1 MAIALSRRKKQEF
14 DKLAPVHTSEI
25 ILLFCAALLGGAVNS
40 VAGGGGFI
48 AFPALLF
55 TGMPSINANATNT
68 VALWPGTLAST
79 GAYRKALNGELLRRI
94 LPLIV
99 ITFLGSIFGSALL
112 LKTRQS
118 TFDKMVPWLL
128 LGATLLF
135 SVGGKVTAWINQH
148 HNESGPTTTRMIG
161 ITVLQLCVAI
171 YIGYFGAGVGIVM
184 LALLSMMGLEN
195 IHSMNGLKTLLATC
209 GNAVAVVVF
218 IFAHAVMWPQAV
230 LMVFGG
236 GLGGYAGAW
245 YAQKLDPKTVRYV
258 VIAIGY
264 GMTTYFFWRVYLRGR
279 I

>member
-1 MAIALSRRKKQEF
+1 MSTA
-14 DKLAPVHTSEI
+14 DI

-55 TGMPSINANATNT
+55 TGVPSINANATNT

-79 GAYRKALNGELLRRI
+79 GAYRKALSVDLLKSI

-99 ITFLGSIFGSALL
+99 ITFLGSILGSTLL

-118 TFDKMVPWLL
+118 TFDRMVPWLL
-128 LGATLLF
+128 LGATVLF
-135 SVGGKVTAWINQH
+135 SFGGKVTAWIKRH
-148 HNESGPTTTRMIG
+148 HTESGPTVRRIAA
-161 ITVLQLCVAI
+161 ITALQLCVAI

-184 LALLSMMGLEN
+184 LALLSMMGMEN

-218 IFAHAVMWPQAV
+218 IVARAVFWPQAL
-230 LMVFGG
+230 LMVVGAA
-236 GLGGYAGAW
+236 LGGYAGAW
-245 YAQKLDPKTVRYV
+245 FAQKMDPKSVRYV

-264 GMTTYFFWRVYLRGR
+264 SMTTYFFWRVYVHGR
-279 I
+279 M

>member
-1 MAIALSRRKKQEF
+1 VSI
-14 DKLAPVHTSEI
+14 SEI
-25 ILLFCAALLGGAVNS
+25 ILLFCAALLGGAINS

-79 GAYRKALNGELLRRI
+79 GAYRKALSGDLLRRI
-94 LPLIV
+94 VPLIV
-99 ITFLGSIFGSALL
+99 ITFLGSTFGSTLL

-118 TFDKMVPWLL
+118 TFDHMVPWLL
-128 LGATLLF
+128 LGATVLF
-135 SVGGKVTAWINQH
+135 SVGGKITAWINRH
-148 HNESGPTTTRMIG
+148 HSEGGPSLGRVAG
-161 ITVLQLCVAI
+161 ITLLQLCVAI

-184 LALLSMMGLEN
+184 LALLSMMGMEN

-209 GNAVAVVVF
+209 GNAMAVIIF
-218 IFAHAVMWPQAV
+218 IFARAVFWPQAL
-230 LMVFGG
+230 LMVVGAA
-236 GLGGYAGAW
+236 LGGYAGAW
-245 YAQKLDPKTVRYV
+245 FAQKMDPRHVRYV

-264 GMTTYFFWRVYLRGR
+264 SMTTYFFWRVYLHGK

>member
-1 MAIALSRRKKQEF
+1 VSL
-14 DKLAPVHTSEI
+14 SEI

-79 GAYRKALNGELLRRI
+79 GAYRKALSADLLRRI

-99 ITFLGSIFGSALL
+99 ITFFGSIFGSALL

-118 TFDKMVPWLL
+118 TFDHMVPWLL
-128 LGATLLF
+128 LSATVLF
-135 SVGGKVTAWINQH
+135 SLGGKLTAWINRH
-148 HNESGPTTTRMIG
+148 HTESGPSLGRVVG
-161 ITVLQLCVAI
+161 ITLLRLCVAI

-184 LALLSMMGLEN
+184 LALLSMMGMEN

-209 GNAVAVVVF
+209 GNAMAVIVF
-218 IFAHAVMWPQAV
+218 IFAHAVVWPQAI

-245 YAQKLDPKTVRYV
+245 YAQKMDPRHVRYV

-264 GMTTYFFWRVYLRGR
+264 SMTTYFFWRVYLHGR
-279 I
+279 M

>member
-1 MAIALSRRKKQEF
+1 VS
-14 DKLAPVHTSEI
+14 TSEV
-25 ILLFCAALLGGAVNS
+25 ILLFGAALLGGAVNS

-79 GAYRKALNGELLRRI
+79 GAYRKALNGDLLKRI

-118 TFDKMVPWLL
+118 TFDRLVPWLL
-128 LGATLLF
+128 LSATVLF
-135 SVGGKVTAWINQH
+135 SFGGKVTAWIKRH
-148 HNESGPTTTRMIG
+148 HTDGGPTLGRVIG
-161 ITVLQLCVAI
+161 ITLLQLCVAI

-184 LALLSMMGLEN
+184 LALLSMMGMEN

-209 GNAVAVVVF
+209 GNAMAVIIF
-218 IFAHAVMWPQAV
+218 MFAHAVFWPQAL
-230 LMVFGG
+230 LMVVGAA
-236 GLGGYAGAW
+236 LGGYAGAW
-245 YAQKLDPKTVRYV
+245 FAQKMDPTHVRYV

-264 GMTTYFFWRVYLRGR
+264 SMTTYFFWRVYLRQ
-279 I
+279 

>member
-1 MAIALSRRKKQEF
+1 VSL
-14 DKLAPVHTSEI
+14 SEI

-79 GAYRKALNGELLRRI
+79 GAYRKALSADLLRRI

-99 ITFLGSIFGSALL
+99 ITFFGSIFGSALL

-118 TFDKMVPWLL
+118 TFDHMVPWLL
-128 LGATLLF
+128 LSATVLF
-135 SVGGKVTAWINQH
+135 SLGGKLTAWINRH
-148 HNESGPTTTRMIG
+148 HTESGPSLGRVVG
-161 ITVLQLCVAI
+161 ITLLQLCVAI

-184 LALLSMMGLEN
+184 LALLSMMGMEN

-209 GNAVAVVVF
+209 GNAMAVIVF
-218 IFAHAVMWPQAV
+218 IFAHAVVWPQAI

-245 YAQKLDPKTVRYV
+245 YAQKMEPRHVRYV

-264 GMTTYFFWRVYLRGR
+264 SMTTYFFWRVYLHGR
-279 I
+279 M

>member
-1 MAIALSRRKKQEF
+1 MG
-14 DKLAPVHTSEI
+14 TSEI
-25 ILLFCAALLGGAVNS
+25 ILLFGAALLGGAVNS

-79 GAYRKALNGELLRRI
+79 GAYRRALSGDLLKRI

-99 ITFLGSIFGSALL
+99 ITFLGSILGSTLL

-128 LGATLLF
+128 LGATVLF
-135 SVGGKVTAWINQH
+135 SFGGKITAWINRH
-148 HNESGPTTTRMIG
+148 HTEGGPRPGRVIG
-161 ITVLQLCVAI
+161 VTALQLCVAI

-184 LALLSMMGLEN
+184 LALLSMMGMEN

-209 GNAVAVVVF
+209 GNAVAVIVF
-218 IFAHAVMWPQAV
+218 IFARAVFWPQAL
-230 LMVFGG
+230 LMVVGAA
-236 GLGGYAGAW
+236 LGGYAGAW
-245 YAQKLDPKTVRYV
+245 FAQRMDPKSVRYA
-258 VIAIGY
+258 VITIGY
-264 GMTTYFFWRVYLRGR
+264 SMTTYFFWRVYLRGR
-279 I
+279 V

>member
-1 MAIALSRRKKQEF
+1 MST
-14 DKLAPVHTSEI
+14 PEI

-79 GAYRKALNGELLRRI
+79 GAYRKALSGDLLKRI

-99 ITFLGSIFGSALL
+99 ITFLGSIAGSTLL

-135 SVGGKVTAWINQH
+135 SFGGKVTAWVNRH
-148 HNESGPTTTRMIG
+148 HSEGGPSAWRVVG
-161 ITVLQLCVAI
+161 ITVLQLCAAI

-209 GNAVAVVVF
+209 GNAVAVIVF
-218 IFAHAVMWPQAV
+218 IFAHAVFWRQAV

-236 GLGGYAGAW
+236 ALGGYAGAW
-245 YAQKLDPKTVRYV
+245 YAQKLDPKTVRWV
-258 VIAIGY
+258 VIAIGFS
-264 GMTTYFFWRVYLRGR
+264 MTAYFFWRTYTLR
-279 I
+279 

>member
-1 MAIALSRRKKQEF
+1 MSI
-14 DKLAPVHTSEI
+14 SEI

-79 GAYRKALNGELLRRI
+79 GAYRKALSGDLFKRI

-99 ITFLGSIFGSALL
+99 ITFLGSSLGSILL

-128 LGATLLF
+128 LGATVLF
-135 SVGGKVTAWINQH
+135 SFGSKITGWINRH
-148 HNESGPTTTRMIG
+148 HTEGGPTLGRIVG
-161 ITVLQLCVAI
+161 VTVLQLCVAI

-184 LALLSMMGLEN
+184 LALLSMMGMEN

-209 GNAVAVVVF
+209 GNAVAVIVF
-218 IFAHAVMWPQAV
+218 IVARAVFWPQAL
-230 LMVFGG
+230 LMVVGAA
-236 GLGGYAGAW
+236 LGGYAGAW
-245 YAQKLDPKTVRYV
+245 FAQKMDPKSVRYV
-258 VIAIGY
+258 VITIGY
-264 GMTTYFFWRVYLRGR
+264 SMTTYFFWRVYLHGR

>member
-1 MAIALSRRKKQEF
+1 VSTP
-14 DKLAPVHTSEI
+14 DI

-55 TGMPSINANATNT
+55 TGVPSINANATNT
-68 VALWPGTLAST
+68 VALWPGTVAST
-79 GAYRKALNGELLRRI
+79 GAYRKALSADLLKSI

-99 ITFLGSIFGSALL
+99 ITFLGSILGSTLL

-118 TFDKMVPWLL
+118 TFDRMVPWLL
-128 LGATLLF
+128 LGATVLF
-135 SVGGKVTAWINQH
+135 SFGGKITAWINRH
-148 HNESGPTTTRMIG
+148 HTESGPTRPRIVA
-161 ITVLQLCVAI
+161 ITALQLCVAI

-184 LALLSMMGLEN
+184 LALLSMMGMEN

-209 GNAVAVVVF
+209 GNAVAVIVF
-218 IFAHAVMWPQAV
+218 IVARAVFWPQAL
-230 LMVFGG
+230 LMVVGAA
-236 GLGGYAGAW
+236 LGGYAGAW
-245 YAQKLDPKTVRYV
+245 FAQKMDPKSVRYV

-264 GMTTYFFWRVYLRGR
+264 SMTTYFFWRVYVHGR

>member
-1 MAIALSRRKKQEF
+1 M
-14 DKLAPVHTSEI
+14 
-25 ILLFCAALLGGAVNS
+25 LFGAALLGGAVNS

-79 GAYRKALNGELLRRI
+79 GAYRKALSGDLLKRI

-99 ITFLGSIFGSALL
+99 ITFLGSTFGSALL

-118 TFDKMVPWLL
+118 TFDKLVPWLL
-128 LGATLLF
+128 LSATVLF
-135 SVGGKVTAWINQH
+135 TLGGRVTAWINRH
-148 HNESGPTTTRMIG
+148 HTEGGPSMGRVIG

-184 LALLSMMGLEN
+184 LALLSMMGMEN

-209 GNAVAVVVF
+209 GNAMAVIIF
-218 IFAHAVMWPQAV
+218 IFAHAVVWPQAI

-258 VIAIGY
+258 VITIGY
-264 GMTTYFFWRVYLRGR
+264 SMTTYFFWRVYLHGR
-279 I
+279 M

>member
-1 MAIALSRRKKQEF
+1 MSL
-14 DKLAPVHTSEI
+14 SEI
-25 ILLFCAALLGGAVNS
+25 IVLFCAALLGGAVNS

-79 GAYRKALNGELLRRI
+79 GAYRKALSADLLRRI

-118 TFDKMVPWLL
+118 TFDHMVPWLL
-128 LGATLLF
+128 LSATVLF
-135 SVGGKVTAWINQH
+135 SVGGRLTAWINRH
-148 HNESGPTTTRMIG
+148 HSESGPSLGRVTG
-161 ITVLQLCVAI
+161 ITLLQLCVAI

-184 LALLSMMGLEN
+184 LALLSMMGMEN

-209 GNAVAVVVF
+209 GNAMAVIVF
-218 IFAHAVMWPQAV
+218 IFAHAVVWPQAI

-245 YAQKLDPKTVRYV
+245 YAQKMDPRHVRYV

-264 GMTTYFFWRVYLRGR
+264 SMTTYFFWRVYLHGR
-279 I
+279 M

>member
-1 MAIALSRRKKQEF
+1 VSL
-14 DKLAPVHTSEI
+14 SEI

-79 GAYRKALNGELLRRI
+79 GAYRKALSADLLRRI

-99 ITFLGSIFGSALL
+99 ITFFGSIFGSALL

-118 TFDKMVPWLL
+118 TFDHMVPWLL
-128 LGATLLF
+128 LSATVLF
-135 SVGGKVTAWINQH
+135 SLGGKLTAWINRH
-148 HNESGPTTTRMIG
+148 HTESGPSLGRVVG
-161 ITVLQLCVAI
+161 ITLLQLCVAI

-184 LALLSMMGLEN
+184 LALLSMMGMEN

-209 GNAVAVVVF
+209 GNAMAVIVF
-218 IFAHAVMWPQAV
+218 IFAHAVVWPQAI

-245 YAQKLDPKTVRYV
+245 YAQKMDPRHVRYV

-264 GMTTYFFWRVYLRGR
+264 SMTTYFFWRVYLHGR
-279 I
+279 M

>member
-1 MAIALSRRKKQEF
+1 MSI
-14 DKLAPVHTSEI
+14 SEI

-79 GAYRKALNGELLRRI
+79 GAYRKALSGELLKRI

-99 ITFLGSIFGSALL
+99 ITFLGSILGSALL
-112 LKTRQS
+112 LKTRVA

-128 LGATLLF
+128 LSATLLF
-135 SVGGKVTAWINQH
+135 SFSGKVTAWINRH
-148 HNESGPTTTRMIG
+148 YSEGGPSLLRVAG

-171 YIGYFGAGVGIVM
+171 YLGYFGAGVGIVM

-209 GNAVAVVVF
+209 GNGVAVVMF
-218 IFAHAVMWPQAV
+218 IFAHAVRWPQAI

-245 YAQKLDPKTVRYV
+245 YAQKMDPKHVRYV
-258 VIAIGY
+258 VITIGY
-264 GMTTYFFWRVYLRGR
+264 TMTTYFFWRTYLRG
-279 I
+279 

>member
-1 MAIALSRRKKQEF
+1 VSI
-14 DKLAPVHTSEI
+14 SEI

-79 GAYRKALNGELLRRI
+79 GAYRKALSTDLLKRI

-118 TFDKMVPWLL
+118 TFDHMVPWLL
-128 LGATLLF
+128 LGATVLF
-135 SVGGKVTAWINQH
+135 SFGGKVTAWINRH
-148 HNESGPTTTRMIG
+148 HSEGGLSVGRVVG
-161 ITVLQLCVAI
+161 ITLLQFCVAI

-184 LALLSMMGLEN
+184 LALLSMMGMEN

-209 GNAVAVVVF
+209 GNAMAVIIF
-218 IFAHAVMWPQAV
+218 IFARAVFWPQAL
-230 LMVFGG
+230 LMVVGAA
-236 GLGGYAGAW
+236 LGGYAGAW
-245 YAQKLDPKTVRYV
+245 FAQKMDPKSVRYV

-264 GMTTYFFWRVYLRGR
+264 SMTTYFFWRVYLHGR

>member
-1 MAIALSRRKKQEF
+1 MSI
-14 DKLAPVHTSEI
+14 SEI

-79 GAYRKALNGELLRRI
+79 GAYRKALNGDLLKRI
-94 LPLIV
+94 VPLIV
-99 ITFLGSIFGSALL
+99 ITFLGSIFGSTLL

-118 TFDKMVPWLL
+118 TFDHMVPWLL
-128 LGATLLF
+128 LGATVLF
-135 SVGGKVTAWINQH
+135 SFGSKVTAWINRH
-148 HNESGPTTTRMIG
+148 HTEGGPSLGRVIG
-161 ITVLQLCVAI
+161 ITSLQLCVAI

-184 LALLSMMGLEN
+184 LALLSMMGMEN

-209 GNAVAVVVF
+209 GNAMAVIVF
-218 IFAHAVMWPQAV
+218 IFARAVFWPQAL
-230 LMVFGG
+230 LMVVGAA
-236 GLGGYAGAW
+236 LGGYTGAW
-245 YAQKLDPKTVRYV
+245 FAQKMDPRSVRYV

-264 GMTTYFFWRVYLRGR
+264 SMTTYFFWRVYLHGKM
-279 I
+279 

>member
-1 MAIALSRRKKQEF
+1 M
-14 DKLAPVHTSEI
+14 TSHRF
-25 ILLFCAALLGGAVNS
+25 ILLFLAAAAGGTVNS

-55 TGMPSINANATNT
+55 SGVPSINANATST

-79 GAYRKALNGELLRRI
+79 GAYRKALSADLLKRI

-99 ITFLGSIFGSALL
+99 ITFIGSTAGSLLL

-135 SVGGKVTAWINQH
+135 SFSGKVTAWINRH
-148 HNESGPTTTRMIG
+148 HSEGGPSAMRVIG
-161 ITVLQLCVAI
+161 ITLLQAGAAV

-184 LALLSMMGLEN
+184 LALLAMMGIEN

-218 IFAHAVMWPQAV
+218 IVARAVFWPQALV
-230 LMVFGG
+230 MIFGG
-236 GLGGYAGAW
+236 ALGGYVGAW
-245 YAQKLDPKTVRYV
+245 YAQKMNPKSVRYV
-258 VIAIGY
+258 VITIGCS
-264 GMTTYFFWRVYLRGR
+264 MTAYFFWRTYLQGAAK
-279 I
+279 

>member
-1 MAIALSRRKKQEF
+1 VST
-14 DKLAPVHTSEI
+14 PEI

-79 GAYRKALNGELLRRI
+79 GAYRKALSGDLLKRI

-99 ITFLGSIFGSALL
+99 ITFCGSILGSTLL

-135 SVGGKVTAWINQH
+135 SFGSKITAWINRH
-148 HNESGPTTTRMIG
+148 HTEGGPTLGRVVGVTL
-161 ITVLQLCVAI
+161 LQLCVAV

-184 LALLSMMGLEN
+184 LALLSMMGMEN

-209 GNAVAVVVF
+209 GNAVAVIVF
-218 IFAHAVMWPQAV
+218 IFARAVFWPQAL
-230 LMVFGG
+230 LMVVGAA
-236 GLGGYAGAW
+236 LGGYAGAW
-245 YAQKLDPKTVRYV
+245 FAQKMDPKSVRYV
-258 VIAIGY
+258 VITIGY
-264 GMTTYFFWRVYLRGR
+264 SMTTYFFWRVYIRGR

>member
-1 MAIALSRRKKQEF
+1 MSI
-14 DKLAPVHTSEI
+14 SEI

-79 GAYRKALNGELLRRI
+79 GAYRKALSGDLLKRI

-99 ITFLGSIFGSALL
+99 ITFLGSIFGSTLL
-112 LKTRQS
+112 LKTRQY
-118 TFDKMVPWLL
+118 TFDRMVPWLL
-128 LGATLLF
+128 LGATVLF
-135 SVGGKVTAWINQH
+135 SFGGKVTAWIKRH
-148 HNESGPTTTRMIG
+148 HTEGGPSLWRLVG
-161 ITVLQLCVAI
+161 ITALQLGVAI

-184 LALLSMMGLEN
+184 LALLSMMGMEN

-209 GNAVAVVVF
+209 GNGVAVIVF
-218 IFAHAVMWPQAV
+218 IFARAVFWPQAL
-230 LMVFGG
+230 LMVVGAA
-236 GLGGYAGAW
+236 LGGYAGAW
-245 YAQKLDPKTVRYV
+245 FAQKMDPKSVRYV
-258 VIAIGY
+258 AITIGY
-264 GMTTYFFWRVYLRGR
+264 SMTAYFFWRVYLHGR

>member
-1 MAIALSRRKKQEF
+1 MGI
-14 DKLAPVHTSEI
+14 SEI
-25 ILLFCAALLGGAVNS
+25 ILLFCAALVGGAVNS

-79 GAYRKALNGELLRRI
+79 GAYRKALNADLLKRI

-99 ITFLGSIFGSALL
+99 ITFLGSLFGSTLL

-118 TFDKMVPWLL
+118 TFDHLVPWLL
-128 LGATLLF
+128 LGATMLF
-135 SVGGKVTAWINQH
+135 SVGGKITAWINRH
-148 HNESGPTTTRMIG
+148 HSEAGPSLGRVAG
-161 ITVLQLCVAI
+161 ITLIQLCVAI

-184 LALLSMMGLEN
+184 LALLSMMGMEN

-209 GNAVAVVVF
+209 GNAVAVIIF
-218 IFAHAVMWPQAV
+218 IIAHAVFWPQAL
-230 LMVFGG
+230 LMVVGAA
-236 GLGGYAGAW
+236 LGGYAGAW
-245 YAQKLDPKTVRYV
+245 FAQKMDPKSVRYV

-264 GMTTYFFWRVYLRGR
+264 GMTTYFFWRVYLHGR
-279 I
+279 M